1 MHMMNIRRIR
11 TSRAIRL
18 ASTLAILLATFSM
31 TAVAAAE
38 SDSTLQFKAPEV
50 PVALQFSPG
59 MYRCELNRNVH
70 VRHVSDDGQMATLV
84 WNRKEYTLRSA
95 ASRTGALRY
104 EDPVSGLVWLVI
116 VGKSMLLDSR
126 AGRQLANECR
136 R

>member
-1 MHMMNIRRIR
+1 MNPCRFRHQL
-11 TSRAIRL
+11 AHRL
-18 ASTLAILLATFSM
+18 ELVVASLLATVSL
-31 TAVAAAE
+31 TAMAAAQPE
-38 SDSTLQFKAPEV
+38 SSLQFKAPEV

-59 MYRCELNRNVH
+59 VYRCELNRSVH

-84 WNRKEYTLRSA
+84 WNRREYTLRSA

-126 AGRQLANECR
+126 AGHQLANECR